1 MALAKFEKLYLQPSN
16 SRPRRHSSYDIGREI
31 KQDIDDGFITPMP
44 PKSRRQS
51 LAPIFDLANAPI
63 KKDNLKQRRYSAE
76 EMASQKRS
84 HIRKRLDFDS
94 VEDGGRKRS
103 SAFMAA
109 LHNNDLAVPFSE
121 LDVCNRSAKRVRFHD
136 EVSTSPVP
144 ETPVYDSSFRFGNKC
159 IQSAT
164 TSDTSYTKLSDPMM
178 KETFT
183 PKLFNTEKSSID
195 KLCGTR
201 KRSARNL
208 SFALM
213 R

>member
-76 EMASQKRS
+76 EMTSQKRS

-144 ETPVYDSSFRFGNKC
+144 ETPVYDSSFRFG
-159 IQSAT
+159 T